1 MSNPLLNG
9 AKLPLFSQ
17 IKPEHIQVAVEQAIA
32 QCRAQIDEVLQNLGP
47 FTWDT

>member
-9 AKLPLFSQ
+9 AALPLFSQ

-32 QCRAQIDEVLQNLGP
+32 QCRAIS
-47 FTWDT
+47 